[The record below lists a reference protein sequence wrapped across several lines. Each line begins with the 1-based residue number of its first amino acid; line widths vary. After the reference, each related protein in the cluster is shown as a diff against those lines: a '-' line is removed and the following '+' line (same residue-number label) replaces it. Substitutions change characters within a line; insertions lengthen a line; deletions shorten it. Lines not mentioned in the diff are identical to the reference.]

1 MFCSIFVLK
10 VNIFEQQKMA
20 KHCTVLGNTIL
31 YYFKIFFA
39 QKENAMQEYHH
50 CKGHIYSLIFKKWW
64 TGGKNGGYSRKI
76 GACNDYF
83 DYCRV
88 KDSWN
93 KRGK

>member
-1 MFCSIFVLK
+1 
-10 VNIFEQQKMA
+10 
-20 KHCTVLGNTIL
+20 
-31 YYFKIFFA
+31 
-39 QKENAMQEYHH
+39 MQGCHH